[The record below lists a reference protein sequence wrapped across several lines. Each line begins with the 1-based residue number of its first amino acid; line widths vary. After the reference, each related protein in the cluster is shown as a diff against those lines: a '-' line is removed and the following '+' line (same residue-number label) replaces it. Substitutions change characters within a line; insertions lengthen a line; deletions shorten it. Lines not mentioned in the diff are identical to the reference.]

1 MRKIILVIVLLGMA
15 LATACG
21 SGLNEKEARQVA
33 TQAALGTP
41 PPPKYQTAAA
51 IYLNLTM
58 TPTPPQG
65 PPTMSVMEFSYTQV
79 AYQQAQNLT
88 QAVNEQNSA
97 MTQQAF
103 ALDLERERIAA
114 AQRVLDAKEAAEK
127 AERTAVAIS
136 AQQTANAQATQSQGA
151 VYAKATEAQGTAY
164 WQATATRQNEVW
176 IQATQAAHDHATAT
190 AGRETQMVQPT
201 HALWTQTAVV
211 LDQRIKEGQARDVE
225 LAVRRQEMKNGLD
238 AYGPWAVVILLAFV
252 STRGFQDWV
261 KKRIFKRDEHGK
273 SPIIALEK
281 DDGTT
286 AIVKT
291 DLMVNPIMRVDKLG
305 NVDQPNIV
313 ENDRQDDVTRRA
325 QAIEA
330 LSMLPTPYAQQSGK
344 IMNTE
349 FGRNGSR
356 PSVLVREDQGLRPV
370 FDETDAEILQ
380 EN

>member
-1 MRKIILVIVLLGMA
+1 MKKIIFILIAWA
-15 LATACG
+15 LAACG
-21 SGLNEKEARQVA
+21 SGLSEEEGRYYA
-33 TQAALGTP
+33 TQAARGTP
-41 PPPKYQTAAA
+41 PPPAYQTAAA
-51 IYLNLTM
+51 IYLGVTL

-79 AYQQAQNLT
+79 AYQQNLNLT
-88 QAVNEQNSA
+88 QAVEERNQA
-97 MTQQAF
+97 VTQQAY
-103 ALDLERERIAA
+103 DRQLEQERLAA
-114 AQRVLDAKEAAEK
+114 AQRALDARAD
-127 AERTAVAIS
+127 AERAEQTSIAAS

-176 IQATQAAHDHATAT
+176 IQGTQGAYNLQTAT
-190 AGRETQMVQPT
+190 AAVETRMVQPT
-201 HALWTQTAVV
+201 HALWTQTAVAV
-211 LDQRIKEGQARDVE
+211 DQRIKEGQARDVE

-261 KKRIFKRDEHGK
+261 KKRVFKRDEHGK
-273 SPIIALEK
+273 SPIIAFEK

-291 DLMVNPIMRVDKLG
+291 DLMVNPIIRVDKTG
-305 NVDQPNIV
+305 NVDQPNTV

-330 LSMLPTPYAQQSGK
+330 LSMLPTPYAQQGGK

-349 FGRNGSR
+349 FGRIGSR
-356 PSVLVREDQGLRPV
+356 PSVIVRDDPALRPV
-370 FDETDAEILQ
+370 FDEVDAEILQ